1 MLMSLLREIIEKNKR
16 LTKKG
21 GGVSYKLTL
30 KSNPEGWQESSRVYH
45 DASGDSMLEDIQGG

>member
-21 GGVSYKLTL
+21 GSFLQIDTEV
-30 KSNPEGWQESSRVYH
+30 KS
-45 DASGDSMLEDIQGG
+45 